1 MIGIEVENFNV
12 PPPGSGFS
20 NQFAGPWIFH
30 DVFSIVRLFVWIDQV
45 ESFPSFLFC
54 RPCVGFCPVTM
65 PAGGDQVSM
74 AVPKGMPERRVEMIH
89 LHGLPSEIENV
100 LERVT
105 ASIIGFTQERS
116 QGLPVFGPWILGFSR
131 LDAFKPRL

>member
-1 MIGIEVENFNV
+1 MY
-12 PPPGSGFS
+12 
-20 NQFAGPWIFH
+20 FAIWCDHAAF
-30 DVFSIVRLFVWIDQV
+30 VLLFVRIYQIEPV
-45 ESFPSFLFC
+45 LPFLGGGPEFSF
-54 RPCVGFCPVTM
+54 RAVAV